1 MTDAEYR
8 EHVRAALIDG
18 LMSFEGAAVNEET
31 KQAMM
36 EKVIEVWPPRP
47 PIKWVESATIENGKL
62 QIELTDEARELLSRN
77 GWGEADAQHK
87 AG

>member
-1 MTDAEYR
+1 MTEAEYR

-47 PIKWVESATIENGKL
+47 PIKWVESVKIENGL
-62 QIELTDEARELLSRN
+62 VQVELTEEARELLSSR
-77 GWGEADAQHK
+77 GWGEADAQHE